1 MSPPLSSRTAR
12 RDPGA
17 AVAIGRVLCDRPSL
31 SQQSV
36 LIEDSRILAAGS
48 DKAARSGRAKSEE
61 QLGFREETEQ
71 LCTTC
76 SVQQAVLHYMFMVA
90 CCLHYMFMSACSS
103 APHEHVCICISA
115 LCLSLCTFGRAH
127 SLSPFG
133 RGGGETPGAFAFGRP
148 LALSS

>member
-1 MSPPLSSRTAR
+1 MRSALALTAER
-12 RDPGA
+12 
-17 AVAIGRVLCDRPSL
+17 
-31 SQQSV
+31 

-48 DKAARSGRAKSEE
+48 DKAREEQKSEE

-90 CCLHYMFMSACSS
+90 CCLRYMFMSACSS
-103 APHEHVCICISA
+103 APHVPVCICISA

-127 SLSPFG
+127 SLSPFDRGEGEPRERSRSAG
-133 RGGGETPGAFAFGRP
+133 RSRFRCSY
-148 LALSS
+148 LVCI